1 MIQWG
6 IPNLVFPTAREW
18 KSNVIDNI
26 LLTEPVTLVYP
37 PDLGYPPQRAQ
48 GNIRPA
54 QLFDLLVDVF
64 NAEFFQYD
72 TTVDPPVLRDAFSSR
87 MVTPALSDTNP
98 TTGLPE
104 GAIGKTF
111 FTYAYP
117 DVLMENIDPLPGQ
130 VPQPLVDN
138 YITYRLEEPSTTLQG
153 LTGPIMTGN
162 HEQRPRRREVVSDA
176 TGNQYEIQGQRH
188 TYHMHLEVWSP
199 SNKKADY
206 LADWVQDIMV
216 AYGGWLMSMGVQ
228 DIAYGWRDINSPEL
242 AGKAPTIR
250 LPRRELTYIV
260 ILDRHYV
267 LKKGIINQINIDR
280 RIKPVD
286 TTITAP

>member
-37 PDLGYPPQRAQ
+37 TGDAPTQRAQ
-48 GNIRPA
+48 GNIRVA
-54 QLFDLLVDVF
+54 QLFDLFVEMF
-64 NAEFFQYD
+64 NTEFYQYD
-72 TTVDPPVLRDAFSSR
+72 NTVNPPVLRDTFSSR
-87 MVTPALSDTNP
+87 MITPELSDINAV
-98 TTGLPE
+98 TGLPE
-104 GAIGKTF
+104 GAIGKTL

-117 DVLMENIDPLPGQ
+117 DALMENIDPVVGQ
-130 VPQPLVDN
+130 PSQPLVDN
-138 YITYRLEEPSTTLQG
+138 YITYRLEEPATTLQG
-153 LTGPIMTGN
+153 LTGPIFTGT
-162 HEQRPRRREVVSDA
+162 HQQRPTRREVVEDDI
-176 TGNQYEIQGQRH
+176 GNKYEIQGQRH
-188 TYHMHLEVWSP
+188 TYHLHLEIWSP

-216 AYGGWLMSMGVQ
+216 AYGGWLVSKGVQ
-228 DIAYGWRDINSPEL
+228 DIAYGWRDINAPPL
-242 AGKAPTIR
+242 IGKAATIR
-250 LPRRELTYIV
+250 LPCRELTYII

-280 RIKPVD
+280 RLMPLE
-286 TTITAP
+286 TTVIAE

>member
-6 IPNLVFPTAREW
+6 IPNLIFPTAREW

-37 PDLGYPPQRAQ
+37 TGDAPTQRAQ
-48 GNIRPA
+48 GNVRPA
-54 QLFDLLVDVF
+54 QLFDLLVEMF
-64 NAEFFQYD
+64 NSEFYQYD
-72 TTVDPPVLRDAFSSR
+72 TTVDPPVLIDSFSSR
-87 MVTPALSDTNP
+87 MVTPELSDINA

-104 GAIGKTF
+104 GSIGKTF

-117 DVLMENIDPLPGQ
+117 DVLMENINPEIGQ
-130 VPQPLVDN
+130 APQPLVSN

-153 LTGPIMTGN
+153 MTGPIMTGN
-162 HEQRPRRREVVSDA
+162 HQQRPTRREVVTDDI
-176 TGNQYEIQGQRH
+176 GNQYEIQGQRH
-188 TYHMHLEVWSP
+188 TYHMHLEIWSP

-216 AYGGWLMSMGVQ
+216 AYGGWLISKGVQ
-228 DIAYGWRDINSPEL
+228 DIVYGWRDISSPEL
-242 AGKAPTIR
+242 AGKAATIR
-250 LPRRELTYIV
+250 LPRRELTYIIV
-260 ILDRHYV
+260 LDRHYV

-280 RIKPVD
+280 RLMPLNV
-286 TTITAP
+286 TTTAQ